1 LVLPPRV
8 APLVVAIVPIFKT
21 PEEQQKVAAF
31 IEKLLVQMVGEEE
44 VAAAKKRQTDPAL
57 PRYFFDKASSQA
69 IIVDWRD
76 NRPGDK
82 QFHWEQRGV
91 PFRMEV
97 GPRDVDGGAFVLKK
111 RLDRS
116 KEIVQAG
123 MATREWLRDSLEK
136 VQAAMLE
143 KARTFRDTNVRVAG
157 SYDELKK
164 FAAEGGLVRCHFTP
178 NKEVEAKIKE
188 ETKATVRCIP
198 FDCNGEKAT
207 AGKDIYTGQETT
219 VQVIFAQSY

>member
-1 LVLPPRV
+1 
-8 APLVVAIVPIFKT
+8 PIFKT

-31 IEKLLVQMVGEEE
+31 IEKLLVQLVGEEE

-57 PRYFFDKASSQA
+57 PRYFFDKLSSQA

-91 PFRMEV
+91 PFRIEV

-116 KEIVQAG
+116 KEAVQIGTAN
-123 MATREWLRDSLEK
+123 AEWLRTQLDA
-136 VQAAMLE
+136 VQKAMFE
-143 KARTFRDTNVRVAG
+143 KA
-157 SYDELKK
+157 
-164 FAAEGGLVRCHFTP
+164 
-178 NKEVEAKIKE
+178 
-188 ETKATVRCIP
+188 KA
-198 FDCNGEKAT
+198 F
-207 AGKDIYTGQETT
+207 
-219 VQVIFAQSY
+219 